1 ESKTKEELFKYKD
14 KIFLELYVYFY
25 SKEKNRLISVK
36 EFMNF
41 YKLEGSIYN
50 TLLHIFFEIK
60 NKITYV
66 KTLNLYIETDKYN
79 YIIKVLD
86 KKGLKTYIIHIKKI
100 KKYLTIDKNKKKY
113 NNLFKKIK
121 FIY

>member
-1 ESKTKEELFKYKD
+1 
-14 KIFLELYVYFY
+14 
-25 SKEKNRLISVK
+25 
-36 EFMNF
+36 MNF

-79 YIIKVLD
+79 YIIQVLD
-86 KKGLKTYIIHIKKI
+86 EIGLDSPIIHIEEIKEYFPSGEKKILMEITNLLLKTYNNQLVNNINYKKSIKIIYRIEYLFEHILKK
-100 KKYLTIDKNKKKY
+100 TNKI
-113 NNLFKKIK
+113 L
-121 FIY
+121 

>member
-1 ESKTKEELFKYKD
+1 
-14 KIFLELYVYFY
+14 
-25 SKEKNRLISVK
+25 
-36 EFMNF
+36 MNF

-79 YIIKVLD
+79 YIIQVLD
-86 KKGLKTYIIHIKKI
+86 EIGLDSPIIHIEEIKEYFPSGEKKI
-100 KKYLTIDKNKKKY
+100 LMEDRKSTRLNSSHVAISYAVFCLKKK
-113 NNLFKKIK
+113 KEIS
-121 FIY
+121 